1 MARKAL
7 GRGISAIIPDVS
19 SILDHHKS
27 PLMEIEL
34 DRITANPSQP
44 REEFDQKALDELA
57 KSIGDKGLLQ
67 PVVVRAVENDFQL
80 IIGERRARA
89 ARLAGLKK
97 IPAIVLDVTQEREM
111 LELALIENLQR
122 EDLNPIDQARAY
134 QKLIEQC
141 ELTQEEVSQ
150 QVKKDRASI
159 SNTMR
164 LLKLPVQ
171 IQDMVRSGTLTA
183 GHARAL
189 LALDREQDQVALAR
203 RIARGDLSVRAV
215 ERMVAQRGPRKVGVG
230 KRRRSVRSEIREI
243 AERLQRRLGTA
254 VRIVPKGKG
263 GRLEIDFYSDE
274 DLERLI
280 NLIQGSEE
288 GRDPTQGR
296 NQRGSFSM

>member
-19 SILDHHKS
+19 SVLDHHKP

-34 DRITANPSQP
+34 DHLAANPSQP
-44 REEFDQKALDELA
+44 REEFDHKALEELA
-57 KSIGDKGLLQ
+57 KSIGEKGLLQ
-67 PVVVRAVENDFQL
+67 PVVVRSVEGGFQL
-80 IIGERRARA
+80 VVGERRARA

-97 IPAIVLDVTQEREM
+97 IPAIVLDVNQEREM

-141 ELTQEEVSQ
+141 GLTQEALSR
-150 QVKKDRASI
+150 QVGKDRASI
-159 SNTMR
+159 SNTLR
-164 LLKLPVQ
+164 LMKLPGQ
-171 IQDMVRSGTLTA
+171 IQDMVRAGRLTA

-189 LALDREQDQVALAR
+189 LALDAEKDQVALAR

-215 ERMVAQRGPRKVGVG
+215 EKMVARRVGRTVRVRKS
-230 KRRRSVRSEIREI
+230 RRTVPSEVREI
-243 AERLQRRLGTA
+243 AERLQRTLGTA

-263 GRLEIDFYSDE
+263 GRLEIEYYSDE
-274 DLERLI
+274 DLERLVDI
-280 NLIQGSEE
+280 IEGGGEDRSESK
-288 GRDPTQGR
+288 GW
-296 NQRGSFSM
+296 N